1 MVTVVAPTK
10 DGREGLG
17 MSIQD
22 LAAYFYAE
30 NDLVTLTQLE
40 RLQRVFDLLTGLLD
54 RVGLRK
60 NTKKT
65 VSMACQPFHATG
77 RVAPVAY
84 GQWTTGTGPIF
95 QERQQRRVDCPE

>member
-1 MVTVVAPTK
+1 MFYRANLYLVTVVAPTK

-40 RLQRVFDLLTGLLD
+40 RLQRVFDVLNEIFD
-54 RVGLRK
+54 RVGLRA
-60 NTKKT
+60 NTRKT
-65 VSMACQPFHATG
+65 VGMVCHP
-77 RVAPVAY
+77 
-84 GQWTTGTGPIF
+84 
-95 QERQQRRVDCPE
+95 C